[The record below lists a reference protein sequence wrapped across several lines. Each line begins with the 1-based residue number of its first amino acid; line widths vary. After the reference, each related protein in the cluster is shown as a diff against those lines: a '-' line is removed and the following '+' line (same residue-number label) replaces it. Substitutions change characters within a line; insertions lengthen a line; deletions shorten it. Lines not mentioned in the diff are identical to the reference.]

1 MPAEIPPA
9 SPHRVAYQGEAGAF
23 SEEALHAW
31 FGDGVRPL
39 PRRDF
44 DALVA
49 AVAEGEAEYGVLPV
63 ENTLAGTVGPAC
75 DAFLDAEL
83 TVVGEIVH
91 PVRHCLLAPPGA
103 TLDGLTAVRSHP
115 VALAQCRRF
124 LANRPGLEPVAVHD
138 TAGAARQ
145 VAEAGDPTVGA
156 IASAAAGT
164 AYGLD
169 VLARDLQD
177 RDDNQTRFWV
187 IAAWGTPEARAPAAR
202 GTKSLLAFA
211 TQNRTGA
218 LVRVLRT
225 LAEAGLNLTSL
236 VARPGSH
243 PWTYRFLAETDG
255 DLTRGSG
262 AEAVDEARGYTEA
275 LRVLGPYGVL
285 TSADPSGTED
295 AAPSPAM
302 APGPA
307 APVPGTWSPD
317 EELAAVRQ
325 GIDDIDQALIRMLA
339 RRRALAGRAQAL
351 RTARGRLLRDPQRE
365 ARVLRQAVERGRTL
379 GLPEEGV
386 RRLYWSVVALCVPDL
401 SEAPSRS

>member
-1 MPAEIPPA
+1 MPAEPP
-9 SPHRVAYQGEAGAF
+9 SVPPLRVAYQGEPGAF
-23 SEEALHAW
+23 SEEALRAW
-31 FGDGVRPL
+31 FGDAVRPA
-39 PRRDF
+39 PCRDF
-44 DALVA
+44 DTLVA
-49 AVAEGEAEYGVLPV
+49 AVAEGRAEYGVLPV

-83 TVVGEIVH
+83 SVVGEIVH

-103 TLDGLTAVRSHP
+103 TLAGLTAVRSHP

-124 LANRPGLEPVAVHD
+124 LASLPRLEPVAVHD

-145 VAEAGDPTVGA
+145 VAEAGDPSVGA

-187 IAAWGTPEARAPAAR
+187 IAAWGTPAPHAPAAV
-202 GTKSLLAFA
+202 GAKGLLAFV
-211 TQNRTGA
+211 TQNRPGA
-218 LVRVLRT
+218 LVRVLRA
-225 LAEAGLNLTSL
+225 LAEGGLNLTSL

-255 DLTRGSG
+255 DLTRGPG
-262 AEAVDEARGYTEA
+262 AEAADEARSHTEA

-285 TSADPSGTED
+285 TSGGPSSAPDPTTT
-295 AAPSPAM
+295 APSSTH
-302 APGPA
+302 APG
-307 APVPGTWSPD
+307 VWSPD

-325 GIDDIDQALIRMLA
+325 GIDDIDQVLIRVLA

-351 RTARGRLLRDPQRE
+351 RIAQGRLLRDPQRE
-365 ARVLRQAVERGRTL
+365 ARVLRQAVERGRAL

-401 SEAPSRS
+401 SGQPSTP